1 VSKLIQTLKAA
12 HVTCEP
18 DDDCL
23 SLYISTLNVGLHL
36 AFDRCRCH
44 LLYLA
49 YCVLYWVAVV

>member
-1 VSKLIQTLKAA
+1 MQTLKAA
-12 HVTCEP
+12 HVPCEP

-23 SLYISTLNVGLHL
+23 SLYISTLNIGLHL

-44 LLYLA
+44 LLYLV